1 MDRYEEKAKS
11 IMARGDVIIAER
23 KRRRTSLIRTFAIG
37 TGAAAVIGIGI
48 CANALKPPQK
58 PVPEQSNTVIETNKK
73 YAAEYNSVSNNTL
86 LTAPSTTVAVTTT
99 TIIKTE
105 TTLTS
110 VTTTTFSNET
120 TSTSMQT
127 TTQTDA
133 VSMQTTQT
141 TTAAQPAVTMPSDM
155 TYLDL
160 VAANVKNLD
169 LFDGNQYQLWQY
181 YYFPS
186 DRRTSSSPKTK
197 SIADEDIG
205 ELLTEIS
212 VEPTEYT
219 ELLPE
224 TLNADV
230 YQIGSISGDYAV
242 AIRFEGTDLNLIYHN
257 LDYKPASL
265 EQFAEDL
272 DVQNNLK
279 VEFVNDN
286 NHPNIRPRPA
296 NKDDAFAILFAEK
309 DENAKAGPG
318 ASDPPVWLGATVIP
332 IPEDFLSFEVR
343 VNGYLYI
350 TTPTN
355 KKLSFLIGKDRAK
368 EFIKFVENQY

>member
-141 TTAAQPAVTMPSDM
+141 TTATQPAVTMPSDM

-160 VAANVKNLD
+160 VVANQDSGKCM
-169 LFDGNQYQLWQY
+169 GY
-181 YYFPS
+181 
-186 DRRTSSSPKTK
+186 RRR
-197 SIADEDIG
+197 
-205 ELLTEIS
+205 L
-212 VEPTEYT
+212 
-219 ELLPE
+219 
-224 TLNADV
+224 
-230 YQIGSISGDYAV
+230 
-242 AIRFEGTDLNLIYHN
+242 
-257 LDYKPASL
+257 
-265 EQFAEDL
+265 
-272 DVQNNLK
+272 
-279 VEFVNDN
+279 
-286 NHPNIRPRPA
+286 
-296 NKDDAFAILFAEK
+296 
-309 DENAKAGPG
+309 
-318 ASDPPVWLGATVIP
+318 
-332 IPEDFLSFEVR
+332 
-343 VNGYLYI
+343 
-350 TTPTN
+350 
-355 KKLSFLIGKDRAK
+355 
-368 EFIKFVENQY
+368 